1 MLERF
6 EIITDTQA
14 TYVVTFEFKGTVFAA
29 LSVAL
34 LVIKCISVW
43 CITLL
48 SDQGL

>member
-1 MLERF
+1 M
-6 EIITDTQA
+6 TYTQA
-14 TYVVTFEFKGTVFAA
+14 TNVVTFDFKGTPEAM

-34 LVIKCISVW
+34 LIIKCISVW